1 MIEKGPDP
9 SSLLNKIYCFQRF
22 DVFKQGLSI
31 VYCTYCFLNV
41 YAVNGKNAYKGWG
54 VCLLRILWDPSNRFI
69 CIFAISSTAV
79 YVCFWI
85 LLKKFYLCAYLPTQ
99 IDKDLGRVR
108 SGFDP
113 A

>member
-9 SSLLNKIYCFQRF
+9 SSLLHKIYCFQRF
-22 DVFKQGLSI
+22 DMFKQGLSI

-69 CIFAISSTAV
+69 CIFAISSTKRENDAAI
-79 YVCFWI
+79 C
-85 LLKKFYLCAYLPTQ
+85 LCYIRNYMTLPMY
-99 IDKDLGRVR
+99 
-108 SGFDP
+108 
-113 A
+113 